1 MAVQVSRKIPL
12 KRVRNIGIMAHID
25 AGKTTT
31 TERILLY
38 TGLTHK
44 LGEVHDGNAV
54 MDWMAQE
61 RERGITITSA
71 ATTVFWG
78 GIEGSSMNGKGTREG
93 VHSRIADQHRINII
107 DTPGHVDFTVEVE
120 RSLRVLDGAIAL
132 FDSVAGVEP
141 QSETVW
147 RQADKYRVPRIAFI
161 NKMDRTGADFDGAVE
176 TMRDRLGA
184 NPLPIQIPI
193 GAEGD
198 FAGVV
203 DLIENKALVWK
214 DELGTEFSYEEIPA
228 DLQEQ
233 AAEHRK
239 HLIESCADYDDELME
254 MYLEELEIPHERI
267 AKSLHRATLEL
278 KVTPVLCGSAFKNKG
293 VQPLLDAIVELLPS
307 PLEVPPMTGMEPA
320 KKGQDGGPT
329 EAERKPTDDEPFSA
343 LAFKVM
349 VDPYVGKLT
358 YFRVYSGKLQAG
370 SRVLNASTGSTGRIG
385 RLLMMHANHREEIEE
400 CYAGDICAGVGLK
413 HTGTGDTLSVPDAP
427 IELEEIEFPEPVIA
441 VAIEPKTKADQ
452 EKLATSLSRL
462 AEEDPTF
469 QVETDQETG
478 QTLIHGMGE
487 LHLEVLVDRLLR
499 EFSVE
504 ANVGKP
510 QVAYRETIRKRI
522 EKVNGR
528 FVRQT
533 GGRGQYGH
541 AVINLEP
548 APGEGFDFVN
558 KIKGGTIPTE
568 YIPSVEQGIEE
579 ALASGV
585 KAGYPM
591 VDVRVELIDG
601 SYHDVDSSE
610 MAFKVAGSM
619 ALQEGARK
627 ASPVLLEPVMAVEV
641 VTPEEFLGDVIGDL
655 SRRRGKVQGQEQRG
669 NALAVHAFV
678 PLGEMFGYATD
689 LRSSTQG
696 RASYTMQFERYEE
709 VPTNIAEEIVEHRS
723 GEPVGAAS

>member
-1 MAVQVSRKIPL
+1 MLRSFPL
-12 KRVRNIGIMAHID
+12 EKTRNIGIMAHID

-31 TERILLY
+31 TERILYY
-38 TGLTHK
+38 TGRTHK
-44 LGEVHDGNAV
+44 MGEVHEGAAV
-54 MDWMAQE
+54 MDWMEQE
-61 RERGITITSA
+61 QERGITITSA
-71 ATTVFWG
+71 ATACEW
-78 GIEGSSMNGKGTREG
+78 K
-93 VHSRIADQHRINII
+93 DHRINII

-147 RQADKYRVPRIAFI
+147 RQADKYKVPRIAYV
-161 NKMDRTGADFDGAVE
+161 NKMDRTGADFFGAVQ

-184 NPLPIQIPI
+184 NPLPIQLPI
-193 GAEGD
+193 GNEAD
-198 FAGVV
+198 FSGVV
-203 DLIENKALVWK
+203 DLIENKALIWK
-214 DELGTEFSYEEIPA
+214 DELGTEFSYEDVPE
-228 DLQEQ
+228 DLKEL
-233 AAEHRK
+233 AHEHRT
-239 HLIESCADYDDELME
+239 HLIEACADYDDELME
-254 MYLEELEIPHERI
+254 AYLNEEEIPHERI
-267 AKSLHRATLEL
+267 AKSLHRATLDI
-278 KVTPVLCGSAFKNKG
+278 KVTPVLCGSSFKNKG
-293 VQPLLDAIVELLPS
+293 VQPLLDAVVELLPS
-307 PLEVPPMTGMEPA
+307 PLEVPPVIGLEQP
-320 KKGQDGGPT
+320 KKGSDGGPV
-329 EAERKPTDDEPFSA
+329 EAVREPSDDAPFAA
-343 LAFKVM
+343 LAFKVA
-349 VDPYVGKLT
+349 VDPFVGKLT
-358 YFRVYSGKLQAG
+358 YMRVYSGKLQAG
-370 SRVLNASTGSTGRIG
+370 SRVLNASTGKTERIG
-385 RLLMMHANHREEIEE
+385 RILMMHANSREEIEE
-400 CYAGDICAGVGLK
+400 CYAGDIVGGVGLK
-413 HTGTGDTLSVPDAP
+413 QTSTGDTLCAPDAA
-427 IELEEIEFPEPVIA
+427 IELEQIDFPEPVIA

-452 EKLATSLSRL
+452 EKLSESLGRL
-462 AEEDPTF
+462 SEEDPTF
-469 QVETDQETG
+469 QVESDDETG

-499 EFSVE
+499 EFSVD

-510 QVAYRETIRKRI
+510 QVAYRETIRKRVD
-522 EKVNGR
+522 KVDGR

-541 AVINLEP
+541 AVINIEP

-558 KIKGGTIPTE
+558 QIKGGKIPTE

-579 ALASGV
+579 ALVSGV

-610 MAFKVAGSM
+610 MAFKIAGSM

-627 ASPVLLEPVMAVEV
+627 ASPVLLEPVMSVEV

-669 NALAVHAFV
+669 NALAVQAFV

-689 LRSSTQG
+689 VRSSTQG

-709 VPTNIAEEIVEHRS
+709 VPASIAEEIVEHRS